1 MYKLTVLKS
10 GTEYKIPKENI
21 GLLAFTKAMDTG
33 YGPINPNDAEN
44 AIKFLESIGIKTEE
58 LKDD

>member
-10 GTEYKIPKENI
+10 GTEYTIPKENI
-21 GLLAFTKAMDTG
+21 GLLAFVKAQDKGMV
-33 YGPINPNDAEN
+33 INPRDAEN

>member
-21 GLLAFTKAMDTG
+21 GLLAFVKAQDKGMV
-33 YGPINPNDAEN
+33 INPNDAEN

-58 LKDD
+58 LKDV